1 MNSYELAD
9 DFANVT
15 CVHIYTQEREI
26 RFNSEIH
33 LRSSVFLWA

>member
-15 CVHIYTQEREI
+15 CVHIYTHERDI
-26 RFNSEIH
+26 GFNSEAH
-33 LRSSVFLWA
+33 LHSTAFLWT